1 MRLLAVDTARRHGS
15 VALLRGG
22 EVVASASLGVAPG
35 FGEVLFPKIQ
45 ELLREQ
51 DLAVADIEAFAGA
64 TGPGSFTGIRV
75 GLVAV
80 KALAEVGGRPVTGVS
95 SLRALAASA
104 SCDGPRAALL
114 DARRGEL
121 FCGCYGPA
129 AEPLARETVGA
140 WDAVW
145 PGIRD
150 LCGYVVANEPAL
162 FAEGGAAE
170 RAPAGRR
177 LRGTRELAGAVAIVA
192 AADLAA
198 GGASAPEDVQANY
211 IRKPSARLPAVT
223 R

>member
-15 VALLRGG
+15 VALLRDG

-35 FGEVLFPKIQ
+35 FGEVLFPTIQ
-45 ELLREQ
+45 ELLRGQ
-51 DLAVADIEAFAGA
+51 ALAVADIEAFAGA

-80 KALAEVGGRPVTGVS
+80 KALAEVGERPVAGVS

-104 SCDGPRAALL
+104 SCEGPRAALL

-121 FCGCYGPA
+121 FCGCYGPG
-129 AEPLARETVGA
+129 AEALASETVGV

-145 PGIRD
+145 PGVRD
-150 LCGYVVANEPAL
+150 LCGYVVANEPSL

-170 RAPAGRR
+170 QAPAGRR
-177 LRGTRELAGAVAIVA
+177 LSGPRELAGAVAMVA

-198 GGASAPEDVQANY
+198 GGASAPEDIQANY
-211 IRKPSARLPAVT
+211 IRKPSARLPAVM

>member
-15 VALLRGG
+15 VALLRDG

-35 FGEVLFPKIQ
+35 FGEVLFPSIQ
-45 ELLREQ
+45 ELLRAQ
-51 DLAVADIEAFAGA
+51 ALDVADIEAFAGA

-104 SCDGPRAALL
+104 NCDGPRAALF

-121 FCGCYGPA
+121 FCGCYGPE
-129 AEPLARETVGA
+129 AEPLAPESVGA

-145 PGIRD
+145 PRLRD
-150 LCGYVVANEPAL
+150 VGGYFVANEPSL
-162 FAEGGAAE
+162 FTVGGAAE
-170 RAPAGRR
+170 RAPADRR
-177 LRGTRELAGAVAIVA
+177 LSGPRELAGAVAIVA
-192 AADLAA
+192 AADIAA
-198 GGASAPEDVQANY
+198 GGAFDPEDVQANY
-211 IRKPSARLPAVT
+211 IRKPSARLPAVM